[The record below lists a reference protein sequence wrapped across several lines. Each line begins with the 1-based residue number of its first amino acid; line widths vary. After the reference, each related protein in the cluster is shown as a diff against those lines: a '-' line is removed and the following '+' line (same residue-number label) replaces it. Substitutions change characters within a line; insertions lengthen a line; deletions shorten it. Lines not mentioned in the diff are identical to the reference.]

1 MRCSGGCAEG
11 SQMFSE
17 AAISVRGAGKSYRMY
32 ERPAHRLWQGLFGA
46 RRTFFREFWALQGV
60 DLEVARGE
68 TLGVVGR
75 NGSGKSTLL
84 QLIAGTLAPT
94 TGALQVQGRVAALL
108 ELGSGFNPEF
118 TGRENV
124 FLNAAIH
131 GLSREETARR
141 LDRILAFADI
151 GEFVD
156 QPVRSYSSGMAV
168 RLAFAV
174 IAHVDADVLIIDEAL
189 AVGDAYFAQKCM
201 RFLREFRER
210 GTLLFVSHDAGAVVA
225 LCERAVWLDDG
236 RVRLVGTAREVVETY
251 LAELHAAERAQ
262 VASDHLEIAR
272 TPVPVHDVDVGS
284 AVPSA
289 DAGASDGE
297 SAMPQAHSGGLAFGA
312 GKARIVSVRL
322 SSEAGEPALLLR
334 GGEMLELSIDAQ
346 VTQAVTGL
354 IFGFYVKDR
363 LGQRIF
369 GDNSYLAY
377 RVAPV
382 HGRAGDQ
389 VGARFRFRLPVLAPG
404 TYMVD
409 AAVASG
415 TQDDHTQQH
424 WIHDALDFRV
434 GQDVT
439 CFGLVGVPMLEI
451 RVDVRTPA

>member
-1 MRCSGGCAEG
+1 MS
-11 SQMFSE
+11 SE
-17 AAISVRGAGKSYRMY
+17 PTILVRGAGKSYRMY

-60 DLEVARGE
+60 DLEVARRE

-94 TGALQVQGRVAALL
+94 TGTLQVRGRVAALL

-131 GLSREETARR
+131 GLSREETERR
-141 LDRILAFADI
+141 LDQILAFADI

-156 QPVRSYSSGMAV
+156 QPVRSYSSGMVV

-201 RFLREFRER
+201 RFLRDFRER

-225 LCERAVWLDDG
+225 LCERAVWLDEG

-262 VASDHLEIAR
+262 VAGERLEITRA
-272 TPVPVHDVDVGS
+272 PVSADDVDVRS
-284 AVPSA
+284 APPPCDA
-289 DAGASDGE
+289 DAGDGQF
-297 SAMPQAHSGGLAFGA
+297 AMPQAHAGGLAFGA
-312 GKARIVSVRL
+312 GKVRIASVRL
-322 SSEAGEPALLLR
+322 ATEAGESALLLR
-334 GGEMLELSIDAQ
+334 GGEILELAIDAHVAQ
-346 VTQAVTGL
+346 PVDGL

-377 RVAPV
+377 RATPV
-382 HGRAGDQ
+382 HGGAGDQ

-415 TQDDHTQQH
+415 TQHDHTQQH
-424 WIHDALDFRV
+424 WIHDALDFHV
-434 GQDVT
+434 GEDVT